1 MSADEVELLKWPA
14 SLPASWAAVPSAP
27 EPGYAEGFAVEEAG
41 VFRGLVSVGLVISS
55 DLEAAYPASL
65 RDRVLHP
72 SPDAP
77 AEALQLVSEL
87 VMAADPG
94 CRRLVVA
101 TPEGDVAQIARAE
114 QAGYRYVV
122 DVDLPGRSVSL
133 MAAEPEWV
141 LAESLRLDDVPTR

>member
-1 MSADEVELLKWPA
+1 MSAEEVELLKWPA
-14 SLPASWAAVPSAP
+14 GLSPAWTAVPSEP
-27 EPGYAEGFAVEEAG
+27 ETGYAEAFTVEEAG
-41 VFRGLVSVGLVISS
+41 AFRGLVSVGLVIHS
-55 DLEAAYPASL
+55 DLEAAYPAAL

-72 SPDAP
+72 SPQAP

-87 VMAADPG
+87 VMAADPA

-101 TPEGDVAQIARAE
+101 TPEGDVAQISRAE
-114 QAGYRYVV
+114 RAGYRYVV

-133 MAAEPEWV
+133 MAAEPAWV

>member
-14 SLPASWAAVPSAP
+14 GLPPAWTAVPVDP
-27 EPGYAEGFAVEEAG
+27 EPGCAAAFAVLESG
-41 VFRGLVSVGLVISS
+41 DPRGRVSVGLVIHS
-55 DLEAAYPASL
+55 DLHAAYPASL

-77 AEALQLVSEL
+77 AQALQLVSEL
-87 VMAADPG
+87 VMAGDPA

-101 TPEGDVAQIARAE
+101 TPEGEVAEIARAE

-122 DVDLPGRSVSL
+122 DVDLPRRSVSL
-133 MAAEPEWV
+133 MAAEPAWV
-141 LAESLRLDDVPTR
+141 LAESLRLDDVPTS